1 MAGSAPDR
9 GQRGR
14 RATSPSTDK
23 LAIAIGNLLSNAMR
37 FSPAGGLVQFRLGER
52 DGKLLLDCVDQG
64 RAWRPRMRARIFEP
78 FYQGQRQPPGAR
90 RGNGI
95 GLSIVHEYVAAHG
108 GALKLLPAQRGA
120 HFRIE
125 LPYES

>member
-1 MAGSAPDR
+1 M
-9 GQRGR
+9 
-14 RATSPSTDK
+14 
-23 LAIAIGNLLSNAMR
+23 AIGNLLSNAVR
-37 FSPAGGLVQFRLGER
+37 FSPQGGLISFRLGER
-52 DGKLLLDCVDQG
+52 HGRLLLDCVDQG
-64 RAWRPRMRARIFEP
+64 PGVAPDDAARIFEP

-108 GALKLLPAQRGA
+108 GALQLLPAERGA

-125 LPYES
+125 LPYEI